1 MTLNQGITGS
11 VFGVC
16 EGNAAVAH
24 GDRLSQFNL
33 EGFSVFYD
41 TDVIGR
47 REFAGSTENIEGFPI
62 FLGEGSRISCIV
74 TGELQ
79 VNILNGCIHFTLRR
93 NVTDFKGCIIVAGK
107 GQLIV
112 FKFPFFNIDILQA
125 VNRNFAAILHG

>member
-33 EGFSVFYD
+33 EGFPVFDD
-41 TDVIGR
+41 TDIIGR
-47 REFAGSTENIEGFPI
+47 REFAGSTEDVEGFPI
-62 FLGEGSRISCIV
+62 FLGKSSCVSRIV

-79 VNILNGCIHFTLRR
+79 VSSFNGFIHFTLRR
-93 NVTDFKGCIIVAGK
+93 NVTDFKGCIVVTGK
-107 GQLIV
+107 GQLVV
-112 FKFPFFNIDILQA
+112 FKFPFFNVGILQA
-125 VNRNFAAILHG
+125 VNRNFTAILHG